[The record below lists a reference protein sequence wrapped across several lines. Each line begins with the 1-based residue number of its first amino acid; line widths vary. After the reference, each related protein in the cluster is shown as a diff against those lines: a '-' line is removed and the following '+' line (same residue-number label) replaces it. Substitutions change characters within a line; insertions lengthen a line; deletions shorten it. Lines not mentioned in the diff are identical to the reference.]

1 MELIKELPEV
11 FEEFAEQRKNSFLA
25 VKEAKEKGIPVVG
38 SYCTYFP
45 KELPMAIGAA
55 AVSLCSMSGET
66 IEVAEQDLPKNLCPL
81 IKASYGFAKTDK
93 CPYFYFSD
101 LIVGET
107 TCDGKKK
114 MYELMS
120 QFKDVY
126 VMQLPQSQDER
137 GRKFWRESC
146 LELKRKL
153 EEKFGTVITDEA
165 VRQAVHTENGVRRAL
180 QRFYGVMKHDPAPIT
195 GLELFRVLYGST
207 FKLDR
212 SSLADELNALTDKI
226 EAEYENVKYN
236 FNQEESG
243 YRIVKTYYSP
253 SSNIWRENNTK
264 GWIEEKKGKVY
275 LKTENR
281 RFKSFTN
288 EILYFDKDY
297 KYMIINYEND
307 GVIRVFSKYPIN
319 KIMITG
325 EEKEKLEKE
334 LEKIED
340 MRTLYDVTYNPEMK
354 NPKDEINRSK
364 IEQEERAEK
373 IEKQLMEDY
382 DNFFKI
388 N

>member
-146 LELKRKL
+146 LELKKKL

-165 VRQAVHTENGVRRAL
+165 VRKAVHTENRVRCAL

-226 EAEYENVKYN
+226 EAEYAAGKRLDKKP
-236 FNQEESG
+236 
-243 YRIVKTYYSP
+243 RILITGCPMGGATEKV
-253 SSNIWRENNTK
+253 IEAIENNGGVVVTYENCSGAK
-264 GWIEEKKGKVY
+264 AIEREVKEDTDDIYGAIADRYLGIGCSVMTPNNNRFKLLDEMIDEYKVDGVVEMVLQACHTY
-275 LKTENR
+275 SVESKSVR
-281 RFKSFTN
+281 RFVTHDK
-288 EILYFDKDY
+288 EIPYIYIETDY
-297 KYMIINYEND
+297 
-307 GVIRVFSKYPIN
+307 SK
-319 KIMITG
+319 T
-325 EEKEKLEKE
+325 
-334 LEKIED
+334 
-340 MRTLYDVTYNPEMK
+340 DVGQLNTRLAAFVEM
-354 NPKDEINRSK
+354 
-364 IEQEERAEK
+364 
-373 IEKQLMEDY
+373 L
-382 DNFFKI
+382 
-388 N
+388 

>member
-146 LELKRKL
+146 LELKKKL

-226 EAEYENVKYN
+226 EVEYAAGKRLDKKPRILITGCPMGGATEKVIEAIENNGGVVVTYENCSGAKAIEREVKEDTDDIYGAIADRYLGIGCSVMTPN
-236 FNQEESG
+236 NNRFKLLDEMIDEYKVDGVVEMVLQACHTYSVESKS
-243 YRIVKTYYSP
+243 V
-253 SSNIWRENNTK
+253 
-264 GWIEEKKGKVY
+264 
-275 LKTENR
+275 R
-281 RFKSFTN
+281 RFVTHDK
-288 EILYFDKDY
+288 EIPYIYIETDY
-297 KYMIINYEND
+297 
-307 GVIRVFSKYPIN
+307 SK
-319 KIMITG
+319 T
-325 EEKEKLEKE
+325 
-334 LEKIED
+334 
-340 MRTLYDVTYNPEMK
+340 DVGQLNTRLAAFVEM
-354 NPKDEINRSK
+354 
-364 IEQEERAEK
+364 
-373 IEKQLMEDY
+373 L
-382 DNFFKI
+382 
-388 N
+388 

>member
-146 LELKRKL
+146 LELKKKL

-212 SSLADELNALTDKI
+212 SGLADELNALTDKI
-226 EAEYENVKYN
+226 EAEYAAGKKLDKRP
-236 FNQEESG
+236 
-243 YRIVKTYYSP
+243 RILITGCPMGGATEKV
-253 SSNIWRENNTK
+253 IEAIENNGGVVVTYENCSGAK
-264 GWIEEKKGKVY
+264 AIEREVKEDTDDIYGAIADRY
-275 LKTENR
+275 LGIGCSVMTPNHNRFELLNEMIDEYRVDGVVEMVLQACHTYSVESKSVR
-281 RFKSFTN
+281 RFVTHDK
-288 EILYFDKDY
+288 EIPYIYIETDY
-297 KYMIINYEND
+297 
-307 GVIRVFSKYPIN
+307 SK
-319 KIMITG
+319 T
-325 EEKEKLEKE
+325 
-334 LEKIED
+334 
-340 MRTLYDVTYNPEMK
+340 DVGQLNTRLAAFVEM
-354 NPKDEINRSK
+354 
-364 IEQEERAEK
+364 
-373 IEKQLMEDY
+373 L
-382 DNFFKI
+382 
-388 N
+388 

>member
-146 LELKRKL
+146 LELKKKL

-165 VRQAVHTENGVRRAL
+165 VRKAVHTENNVRRAL

-212 SSLADELNALTDKI
+212 SGLADELNALTDKI
-226 EAEYENVKYN
+226 EAEYAAGKRLDKKP
-236 FNQEESG
+236 
-243 YRIVKTYYSP
+243 RILITGCPMGGATEKV
-253 SSNIWRENNTK
+253 IEAIENNGGVVVTYENCSGAK
-264 GWIEEKKGKVY
+264 AIEREVKEDTDDIYGAIADRYLGIGCSVMTPNHNRFELLNEMIDEYKVDGVVEMVLQACHTY
-275 LKTENR
+275 SVESKSVR
-281 RFKSFTN
+281 RFVTHDK
-288 EILYFDKDY
+288 EIPYIYIETDY
-297 KYMIINYEND
+297 
-307 GVIRVFSKYPIN
+307 SK
-319 KIMITG
+319 T
-325 EEKEKLEKE
+325 
-334 LEKIED
+334 
-340 MRTLYDVTYNPEMK
+340 DVGQLNTRLAAFVEM
-354 NPKDEINRSK
+354 
-364 IEQEERAEK
+364 
-373 IEKQLMEDY
+373 L
-382 DNFFKI
+382 
-388 N
+388 

>member
-165 VRQAVHTENGVRRAL
+165 VRQAVHTENNVRRAL
-180 QRFYGVMKHDPAPIT
+180 QRFYGVMKHDPTPIT

-212 SSLADELNALTDKI
+212 SGLADELNALTDKI
-226 EAEYENVKYN
+226 EAEYAAGKRLDKKP
-236 FNQEESG
+236 
-243 YRIVKTYYSP
+243 RILITGCPMGGATEKV
-253 SSNIWRENNTK
+253 IEAIENNGGVVVTYENCSGAK
-264 GWIEEKKGKVY
+264 AIEREVKEDTDDIYGAIADRYLGIGCSVMTPNNNRFKLLDEMIDEYKVDGVVEMVLQACHTY
-275 LKTENR
+275 SVESKSVR
-281 RFKSFTN
+281 RFVTHDK
-288 EILYFDKDY
+288 EIPYIYIETDY
-297 KYMIINYEND
+297 
-307 GVIRVFSKYPIN
+307 SK
-319 KIMITG
+319 T
-325 EEKEKLEKE
+325 
-334 LEKIED
+334 
-340 MRTLYDVTYNPEMK
+340 DVGQLNTRLAAFVEM
-354 NPKDEINRSK
+354 
-364 IEQEERAEK
+364 
-373 IEKQLMEDY
+373 L
-382 DNFFKI
+382 
-388 N
+388 

>member
-146 LELKRKL
+146 IELKKKL
-153 EEKFGTVITDEA
+153 EEKFQTVITDEA
-165 VRQAVHTENGVRRAL
+165 VRQAVHTENSVRRAL
-180 QRFYGVMKHDPAPIT
+180 QRFYGVMKHDPTPIT

-212 SSLADELNALTDKI
+212 SGLADELNALTDKI
-226 EAEYENVKYN
+226 EAEYAAGKRLDKKP
-236 FNQEESG
+236 
-243 YRIVKTYYSP
+243 RILITGCPMGGATEKV
-253 SSNIWRENNTK
+253 IEAIENNGGVVVTYENCSGAK
-264 GWIEEKKGKVY
+264 AIEREVKEDTDDIYGAIADRYLGIGCSVMTPNNNRFKLLDEMIDEYKVDGVVEMVLQACHTY
-275 LKTENR
+275 SVESKSVR
-281 RFKSFTN
+281 RFVTHDK
-288 EILYFDKDY
+288 EIPYIYIETDY
-297 KYMIINYEND
+297 
-307 GVIRVFSKYPIN
+307 SK
-319 KIMITG
+319 T
-325 EEKEKLEKE
+325 
-334 LEKIED
+334 
-340 MRTLYDVTYNPEMK
+340 DVGQLNTRLAAFVEM
-354 NPKDEINRSK
+354 
-364 IEQEERAEK
+364 
-373 IEKQLMEDY
+373 L
-382 DNFFKI
+382 
-388 N
+388 

>member
-107 TCDGKKK
+107 TCDGKKQ
-114 MYELMS
+114 MYDLMS
-120 QFKDVY
+120 KFKDVY

-146 LELKRKL
+146 LELKKKL

-165 VRQAVHTENGVRRAL
+165 VRQAVHTENSVRRAL

-226 EAEYENVKYN
+226 EAEYAAGKRLDKKP
-236 FNQEESG
+236 
-243 YRIVKTYYSP
+243 RILITGCPMGGATEKV
-253 SSNIWRENNTK
+253 IEAIENNGGVVVTYENCSGAK
-264 GWIEEKKGKVY
+264 AIEREVKEDTDDIYGAIADRYLGIGCSVMTPNNNRFKLLDEMIDEYKVDGVVEMVLQACHTY
-275 LKTENR
+275 SVESKSVR
-281 RFKSFTN
+281 RFVTHDK
-288 EILYFDKDY
+288 EIPYIYIETDY
-297 KYMIINYEND
+297 
-307 GVIRVFSKYPIN
+307 SK
-319 KIMITG
+319 T
-325 EEKEKLEKE
+325 
-334 LEKIED
+334 
-340 MRTLYDVTYNPEMK
+340 DVGQLNTRLAAFVEM
-354 NPKDEINRSK
+354 
-364 IEQEERAEK
+364 
-373 IEKQLMEDY
+373 L
-382 DNFFKI
+382 
-388 N
+388 

>member
-212 SSLADELNALTDKI
+212 SGLADELNALTDKI
-226 EAEYENVKYN
+226 EAEYAAGKKLDKRP
-236 FNQEESG
+236 
-243 YRIVKTYYSP
+243 RILITGCPMGGATEKV
-253 SSNIWRENNTK
+253 IEAIENNGGVVVTYENCSGAK
-264 GWIEEKKGKVY
+264 AIEREVKEDTDDIYGAIADRY
-275 LKTENR
+275 LGIGCSVMTPNHNRFELLNEMIDEYRVDGVVEMVLQACHTYSVESKSVR
-281 RFKSFTN
+281 RFVTHDK
-288 EILYFDKDY
+288 EIPYIYIETDY
-297 KYMIINYEND
+297 
-307 GVIRVFSKYPIN
+307 SK
-319 KIMITG
+319 T
-325 EEKEKLEKE
+325 
-334 LEKIED
+334 
-340 MRTLYDVTYNPEMK
+340 DVGQLNTRLAAFVEM
-354 NPKDEINRSK
+354 
-364 IEQEERAEK
+364 
-373 IEKQLMEDY
+373 L
-382 DNFFKI
+382 
-388 N
+388 

>member
-180 QRFYGVMKHDPAPIT
+180 QRFYGVMKNDPAPIT

-212 SSLADELNALTDKI
+212 SGLADELNALTDKI
-226 EAEYENVKYN
+226 EAEYAVGKRLDKKP
-236 FNQEESG
+236 
-243 YRIVKTYYSP
+243 RILITGCPMGGATEKV
-253 SSNIWRENNTK
+253 IEAIENNGGVVVTYENCSGAK
-264 GWIEEKKGKVY
+264 AIEREVKEDTDDIYGAIADRYLGIGCSVMTPNNNRFKLLDEMIDEYKVDGVVEMVLQACHTY
-275 LKTENR
+275 SVESKSVR
-281 RFKSFTN
+281 RFVTQDK
-288 EILYFDKDY
+288 EIPYIYIETDY
-297 KYMIINYEND
+297 
-307 GVIRVFSKYPIN
+307 SK
-319 KIMITG
+319 T
-325 EEKEKLEKE
+325 
-334 LEKIED
+334 
-340 MRTLYDVTYNPEMK
+340 DVGQLNTRLAAFVEM
-354 NPKDEINRSK
+354 
-364 IEQEERAEK
+364 
-373 IEKQLMEDY
+373 L
-382 DNFFKI
+382 
-388 N
+388 

>member
-165 VRQAVHTENGVRRAL
+165 VRQAVHTENNVRRAL

-212 SSLADELNALTDKI
+212 SGLADELNALTDKI
-226 EAEYENVKYN
+226 EVEYAAGKRLDKKPRILITGCPMGGATEKVIEAIENNGGVVVTYENCSGAKAIEREVKEDTDDIYGAIADRYLGIGCSVMTPN
-236 FNQEESG
+236 NNRFKLLDEMIDEYKVDGVVEMVLQACHTYSVESKS
-243 YRIVKTYYSP
+243 V
-253 SSNIWRENNTK
+253 
-264 GWIEEKKGKVY
+264 
-275 LKTENR
+275 R
-281 RFKSFTN
+281 RFVTHDK
-288 EILYFDKDY
+288 EIPYIYIETDY
-297 KYMIINYEND
+297 
-307 GVIRVFSKYPIN
+307 SK
-319 KIMITG
+319 T
-325 EEKEKLEKE
+325 
-334 LEKIED
+334 
-340 MRTLYDVTYNPEMK
+340 DVGQLNTRLAAFVEM
-354 NPKDEINRSK
+354 
-364 IEQEERAEK
+364 
-373 IEKQLMEDY
+373 L
-382 DNFFKI
+382 
-388 N
+388 

>member
-146 LELKRKL
+146 LELKKKL

-165 VRQAVHTENGVRRAL
+165 VRKAVHTENRVRRAL

-226 EAEYENVKYN
+226 EAEYAVGKRLDKKP
-236 FNQEESG
+236 
-243 YRIVKTYYSP
+243 RILITGCPMGGATEKV
-253 SSNIWRENNTK
+253 IEAIENNGGVVVTYENCSGAK
-264 GWIEEKKGKVY
+264 AIEREVKEDTDDIYGAIADRYLGIGCSVMTPNNNRFKLLDEMIDEYKVDGVVEMVLQACHTY
-275 LKTENR
+275 SVESKSVR
-281 RFKSFTN
+281 RFVTHDK
-288 EILYFDKDY
+288 EIPYIYIETDY
-297 KYMIINYEND
+297 
-307 GVIRVFSKYPIN
+307 SK
-319 KIMITG
+319 T
-325 EEKEKLEKE
+325 
-334 LEKIED
+334 
-340 MRTLYDVTYNPEMK
+340 DVGQLNTRLAAFVEM
-354 NPKDEINRSK
+354 
-364 IEQEERAEK
+364 
-373 IEKQLMEDY
+373 L
-382 DNFFKI
+382 
-388 N
+388 

>member
-45 KELPMAIGAA
+45 KELPLAIGAA

-146 LELKRKL
+146 LELKKKL

-165 VRQAVHTENGVRRAL
+165 VRQAVHTENNVRRAL

-212 SSLADELNALTDKI
+212 SGLADELNALTDKI
-226 EAEYENVKYN
+226 EAEYAAGKRLDKKP
-236 FNQEESG
+236 
-243 YRIVKTYYSP
+243 RILITGCPMGGATEKV
-253 SSNIWRENNTK
+253 IEAIENNGGVVVTYENCSGAK
-264 GWIEEKKGKVY
+264 AIEREVKEDTDDIYGAIADRYLGIGCSVMTPNNNRFKLLDEMIDEYKVDGVVEMVLQACHTY
-275 LKTENR
+275 SVESKSVR
-281 RFKSFTN
+281 RFVTHDK
-288 EILYFDKDY
+288 EIPYIYIETDY
-297 KYMIINYEND
+297 
-307 GVIRVFSKYPIN
+307 SK
-319 KIMITG
+319 T
-325 EEKEKLEKE
+325 
-334 LEKIED
+334 
-340 MRTLYDVTYNPEMK
+340 DVGQLNTRLAAFVEM
-354 NPKDEINRSK
+354 
-364 IEQEERAEK
+364 
-373 IEKQLMEDY
+373 L
-382 DNFFKI
+382 
-388 N
+388 

>member
-146 LELKRKL
+146 LELKKKL

-180 QRFYGVMKHDPAPIT
+180 QRFYGVMKHDPTPIT

-226 EAEYENVKYN
+226 EAEYAAGKRLDKKP
-236 FNQEESG
+236 
-243 YRIVKTYYSP
+243 RILITGCPMGGATEKV
-253 SSNIWRENNTK
+253 IEAIENNGGVVVTYENCSGAK
-264 GWIEEKKGKVY
+264 AIEREVKEDTDDIYGAIADRYLGIGCSVMTPNNNRFKLLDEMIDEYKVDGVVEMVLQACHTY
-275 LKTENR
+275 SVESKTVR
-281 RFKSFTN
+281 RFVTHDK
-288 EILYFDKDY
+288 EIPYIYIETDY
-297 KYMIINYEND
+297 
-307 GVIRVFSKYPIN
+307 SK
-319 KIMITG
+319 T
-325 EEKEKLEKE
+325 
-334 LEKIED
+334 
-340 MRTLYDVTYNPEMK
+340 DVGQLNTRLAAFVEM
-354 NPKDEINRSK
+354 
-364 IEQEERAEK
+364 
-373 IEKQLMEDY
+373 L
-382 DNFFKI
+382 
-388 N
+388 

>member
-212 SSLADELNALTDKI
+212 SGLADELNALTDKI
-226 EAEYENVKYN
+226 EAEYAAGKRLDKRP
-236 FNQEESG
+236 
-243 YRIVKTYYSP
+243 RILITGCPMGGATEKV
-253 SSNIWRENNTK
+253 IEAIENNGGVVVTYENCSGAK
-264 GWIEEKKGKVY
+264 AIEREVKEDTDDIYGAIADRYLGIGCSVMTPNNNRFKLLDEMIDEYKVDGVVEMVLQACHTY
-275 LKTENR
+275 SVESKSVR
-281 RFKSFTN
+281 RFVTHDK
-288 EILYFDKDY
+288 EIPYIYIETDY
-297 KYMIINYEND
+297 
-307 GVIRVFSKYPIN
+307 SK
-319 KIMITG
+319 T
-325 EEKEKLEKE
+325 
-334 LEKIED
+334 
-340 MRTLYDVTYNPEMK
+340 DVGQLNTRLAAFVEM
-354 NPKDEINRSK
+354 
-364 IEQEERAEK
+364 
-373 IEKQLMEDY
+373 L
-382 DNFFKI
+382 
-388 N
+388 

>member
-45 KELPMAIGAA
+45 KELPMAIGA

-146 LELKRKL
+146 LELKKKL

-226 EAEYENVKYN
+226 EAEYAAGKRLDKKP
-236 FNQEESG
+236 
-243 YRIVKTYYSP
+243 RILITGCPMGGATEKV
-253 SSNIWRENNTK
+253 IEAIENNGGVVVTYENCSGAK
-264 GWIEEKKGKVY
+264 AIEREVKEDTDDIYGAIADRYLGIGCSVMTPNNNRFKLLDEMIDEYKVDGVVEMVLQACHTY
-275 LKTENR
+275 SVESKSVR
-281 RFKSFTN
+281 RFVTHDK
-288 EILYFDKDY
+288 EIPYIYIETDY
-297 KYMIINYEND
+297 
-307 GVIRVFSKYPIN
+307 SK
-319 KIMITG
+319 T
-325 EEKEKLEKE
+325 
-334 LEKIED
+334 
-340 MRTLYDVTYNPEMK
+340 DVGQLNTRLAAFVEM
-354 NPKDEINRSK
+354 
-364 IEQEERAEK
+364 
-373 IEKQLMEDY
+373 L
-382 DNFFKI
+382 
-388 N
+388 

>member
-146 LELKRKL
+146 LELKKKL

-165 VRQAVHTENGVRRAL
+165 VRQAVHTENNVRRAL

-212 SSLADELNALTDKI
+212 SGLADELNALTDKI
-226 EAEYENVKYN
+226 EAEYAAGKRLDKKP
-236 FNQEESG
+236 
-243 YRIVKTYYSP
+243 RILITGCPMGGATEKV
-253 SSNIWRENNTK
+253 IEAIENNGGVVVTYENCSGAK
-264 GWIEEKKGKVY
+264 AIEREVKEDTDDIYGAIADRYLGIGCSVMTPNNNRFKLLDEMIDEYKVDGVVEMVLQACHTY
-275 LKTENR
+275 SVESKSVR
-281 RFKSFTN
+281 RFVTHDK
-288 EILYFDKDY
+288 EIPYIYIETDY
-297 KYMIINYEND
+297 
-307 GVIRVFSKYPIN
+307 SK
-319 KIMITG
+319 T
-325 EEKEKLEKE
+325 
-334 LEKIED
+334 
-340 MRTLYDVTYNPEMK
+340 DVGQLNTRLAAFVEM
-354 NPKDEINRSK
+354 
-364 IEQEERAEK
+364 
-373 IEKQLMEDY
+373 L
-382 DNFFKI
+382 
-388 N
+388 

>member
-11 FEEFAEQRKNSFLA
+11 FEEFAEQRKNSFMA

-146 LELKRKL
+146 LELKKKL

-226 EAEYENVKYN
+226 EAEYAAGKRLDKKP
-236 FNQEESG
+236 
-243 YRIVKTYYSP
+243 RILITGCPMGGATEKV
-253 SSNIWRENNTK
+253 IEAIENNGGVVVTYENCSGAK
-264 GWIEEKKGKVY
+264 AIEREVKEDTDDIYGAIADRYLGIGCSVMTPNNNRFKLLDEMIDEYKVDGVVEMVLQACHTY
-275 LKTENR
+275 SVESKSVR
-281 RFKSFTN
+281 RFVTHDK
-288 EILYFDKDY
+288 EIPYIYIETDY
-297 KYMIINYEND
+297 
-307 GVIRVFSKYPIN
+307 SK
-319 KIMITG
+319 T
-325 EEKEKLEKE
+325 
-334 LEKIED
+334 
-340 MRTLYDVTYNPEMK
+340 DVGQLNTRLAAFVEM
-354 NPKDEINRSK
+354 
-364 IEQEERAEK
+364 
-373 IEKQLMEDY
+373 L
-382 DNFFKI
+382 
-388 N
+388 

>member
-180 QRFYGVMKHDPAPIT
+180 QRFYGVMKRDPAPIT

-212 SSLADELNALTDKI
+212 SGLADELNALTDKI
-226 EAEYENVKYN
+226 EAEYAAGKRLDKKP
-236 FNQEESG
+236 
-243 YRIVKTYYSP
+243 RILITGCPMGGATEKV
-253 SSNIWRENNTK
+253 IEAIENNGGVVVTYENCSGAK
-264 GWIEEKKGKVY
+264 AIEREVKEDTDDIYGAIADRYLGIGCSVMTPNNNRFKLLDEMIDEYKVDGVVEMVLQACHTY
-275 LKTENR
+275 SVESKSVR
-281 RFKSFTN
+281 RFVTHDK
-288 EILYFDKDY
+288 EIPYIYIETDY
-297 KYMIINYEND
+297 
-307 GVIRVFSKYPIN
+307 SK
-319 KIMITG
+319 T
-325 EEKEKLEKE
+325 
-334 LEKIED
+334 
-340 MRTLYDVTYNPEMK
+340 DVGQLNTRLAAFVEM
-354 NPKDEINRSK
+354 
-364 IEQEERAEK
+364 
-373 IEKQLMEDY
+373 L
-382 DNFFKI
+382 
-388 N
+388 

>member
-11 FEEFAEQRKNSFLA
+11 FEEFAEQRKNSFLD

-146 LELKRKL
+146 LELKKKL

-165 VRQAVHTENGVRRAL
+165 VRQAVHTENNVRRAL

-212 SSLADELNALTDKI
+212 SGLADELNALTDKI
-226 EAEYENVKYN
+226 EAEYAAGKRLDKKP
-236 FNQEESG
+236 
-243 YRIVKTYYSP
+243 RILITGCPMGGATEKV
-253 SSNIWRENNTK
+253 IEAIENNGGVVVTYENCSGAK
-264 GWIEEKKGKVY
+264 AIEREVKEDTDDIYGAIADRYLGIGCSVMTPNNNRFKLLDEMIDEYKVDGVVEMVLQACHTY
-275 LKTENR
+275 SVESKSVR
-281 RFKSFTN
+281 RFVTHDK
-288 EILYFDKDY
+288 EIPYIYIETDY
-297 KYMIINYEND
+297 
-307 GVIRVFSKYPIN
+307 SK
-319 KIMITG
+319 T
-325 EEKEKLEKE
+325 
-334 LEKIED
+334 
-340 MRTLYDVTYNPEMK
+340 DVGQLNTRLAAFVEM
-354 NPKDEINRSK
+354 
-364 IEQEERAEK
+364 
-373 IEKQLMEDY
+373 L
-382 DNFFKI
+382 
-388 N
+388 

>member
-146 LELKRKL
+146 LELKKKL

-226 EAEYENVKYN
+226 EAEYAAGKRLDKKP
-236 FNQEESG
+236 
-243 YRIVKTYYSP
+243 RILITGCPMGGATEKV
-253 SSNIWRENNTK
+253 IEAIENNGGVVVTYENCSGAK
-264 GWIEEKKGKVY
+264 AIEREVKEDTDDIYGAIADRY
-275 LKTENR
+275 LGIGCSVMTPNHNRFELLNEMIDEYRVDGVVEMVLQACHTYSVESKSVR
-281 RFKSFTN
+281 RFVTHDK
-288 EILYFDKDY
+288 EIPYIYIETDY
-297 KYMIINYEND
+297 
-307 GVIRVFSKYPIN
+307 SK
-319 KIMITG
+319 T
-325 EEKEKLEKE
+325 
-334 LEKIED
+334 
-340 MRTLYDVTYNPEMK
+340 DVGQLNTRLAAFVEM
-354 NPKDEINRSK
+354 
-364 IEQEERAEK
+364 
-373 IEKQLMEDY
+373 L
-382 DNFFKI
+382 
-388 N
+388 

>member
-126 VMQLPQSQDER
+126 VMQLPQSHDER

-212 SSLADELNALTDKI
+212 SGLADELNALTDKI
-226 EAEYENVKYN
+226 EAEYAAGKRLDKKP
-236 FNQEESG
+236 
-243 YRIVKTYYSP
+243 RILITGCPMGGATEKV
-253 SSNIWRENNTK
+253 IEAIENNGGVVVTYENCSGAK
-264 GWIEEKKGKVY
+264 AIEREVKEDTDDIYGAIADRYLGIGCSVMTPNNNRFKLLDEMIDEYKVDGVVEMVLQACHTY
-275 LKTENR
+275 SVESKSVR
-281 RFKSFTN
+281 RFVTHDK
-288 EILYFDKDY
+288 EIPYIYIETDY
-297 KYMIINYEND
+297 
-307 GVIRVFSKYPIN
+307 SK
-319 KIMITG
+319 T
-325 EEKEKLEKE
+325 
-334 LEKIED
+334 
-340 MRTLYDVTYNPEMK
+340 DVGQLNTRLAAFVEM
-354 NPKDEINRSK
+354 
-364 IEQEERAEK
+364 
-373 IEKQLMEDY
+373 L
-382 DNFFKI
+382 
-388 N
+388 

>member
-212 SSLADELNALTDKI
+212 SGLADELNALTDKI
-226 EAEYENVKYN
+226 EAEYAAGKRLDKKP
-236 FNQEESG
+236 
-243 YRIVKTYYSP
+243 RILITGCPMGGATEKV
-253 SSNIWRENNTK
+253 IEAIENNGGVVVTYENCSGAK
-264 GWIEEKKGKVY
+264 AIEREVKEDTDDIYGAIADRY
-275 LKTENR
+275 LGIGCSVMTPNHNRFELLDEMIDEYRVDGVVEMVLQACHTYSVESKSVR
-281 RFKSFTN
+281 RFVTHDK
-288 EILYFDKDY
+288 EIPYIYIETDY
-297 KYMIINYEND
+297 
-307 GVIRVFSKYPIN
+307 SK
-319 KIMITG
+319 T
-325 EEKEKLEKE
+325 
-334 LEKIED
+334 
-340 MRTLYDVTYNPEMK
+340 DVGQLNTRLAAFVEM
-354 NPKDEINRSK
+354 
-364 IEQEERAEK
+364 
-373 IEKQLMEDY
+373 L
-382 DNFFKI
+382 
-388 N
+388 

>member
-180 QRFYGVMKHDPAPIT
+180 QRFYGVMKHDPAPST

-212 SSLADELNALTDKI
+212 SGLADELNALTDKI
-226 EAEYENVKYN
+226 KAEYAAGKRLDKKP
-236 FNQEESG
+236 
-243 YRIVKTYYSP
+243 RILITGCPMGGATEKV
-253 SSNIWRENNTK
+253 IEAIENNGGVVVTYENCSGAK
-264 GWIEEKKGKVY
+264 AIEREVKEDTDDIYGAIADRYLGIGCSVMTPNNNRFKLLDEMIDEYKVDGVVEMVLQACHTY
-275 LKTENR
+275 SVESKSVR
-281 RFKSFTN
+281 RFVTHDK
-288 EILYFDKDY
+288 EIPYIYIETDY
-297 KYMIINYEND
+297 
-307 GVIRVFSKYPIN
+307 SK
-319 KIMITG
+319 T
-325 EEKEKLEKE
+325 
-334 LEKIED
+334 
-340 MRTLYDVTYNPEMK
+340 DVGQLNTRLAAFVEM
-354 NPKDEINRSK
+354 
-364 IEQEERAEK
+364 
-373 IEKQLMEDY
+373 L
-382 DNFFKI
+382 
-388 N
+388 

>member
-146 LELKRKL
+146 LELKKKL

-165 VRQAVHTENGVRRAL
+165 VRKAVHTENNVRRAL

-212 SSLADELNALTDKI
+212 SGLADELNALTDKI
-226 EAEYENVKYN
+226 EAEYAAGKKLDKRP
-236 FNQEESG
+236 
-243 YRIVKTYYSP
+243 RILITGCPMGGATEKV
-253 SSNIWRENNTK
+253 IEAIENNGGVVVTYENCSGAK
-264 GWIEEKKGKVY
+264 AIEREVKEDTDDIYGAIADRYLGIGCSVMTPNNNRFKLLDEMIDEYKVDGVVEMVLQACHTY
-275 LKTENR
+275 SVESKSVR
-281 RFKSFTN
+281 RFVTHDK
-288 EILYFDKDY
+288 EIPYIYIETDY
-297 KYMIINYEND
+297 
-307 GVIRVFSKYPIN
+307 SK
-319 KIMITG
+319 T
-325 EEKEKLEKE
+325 
-334 LEKIED
+334 
-340 MRTLYDVTYNPEMK
+340 DVGQLNTRLAAFVEM
-354 NPKDEINRSK
+354 
-364 IEQEERAEK
+364 
-373 IEKQLMEDY
+373 L
-382 DNFFKI
+382 
-388 N
+388 

>member
-11 FEEFAEQRKNSFLA
+11 FEEFAEQRKNSFMA

-146 LELKRKL
+146 LELKKKL

-165 VRQAVHTENGVRRAL
+165 VRKAVHTENRVRRAL

-212 SSLADELNALTDKI
+212 SSLAEELNALTDKI
-226 EAEYENVKYN
+226 EAEYAAGKRLDKKP
-236 FNQEESG
+236 
-243 YRIVKTYYSP
+243 RILITGCPMGGATEKV
-253 SSNIWRENNTK
+253 IEAIENNGGVVVTYENCSGAK
-264 GWIEEKKGKVY
+264 AIEREVKEDTDDIYGAIADRYLGIGCSVMTPNNNRFKLLDEMIDEYKVDGVVEMVLQACHTY
-275 LKTENR
+275 SVESKSVR
-281 RFKSFTN
+281 RFVTHDK
-288 EILYFDKDY
+288 EIPYIYIETDY
-297 KYMIINYEND
+297 
-307 GVIRVFSKYPIN
+307 SK
-319 KIMITG
+319 T
-325 EEKEKLEKE
+325 
-334 LEKIED
+334 
-340 MRTLYDVTYNPEMK
+340 DVGQLNTRLAAFVEM
-354 NPKDEINRSK
+354 
-364 IEQEERAEK
+364 
-373 IEKQLMEDY
+373 L
-382 DNFFKI
+382 
-388 N
+388 

>member
-11 FEEFAEQRKNSFLA
+11 FEEFAEQRKNSFMA

-146 LELKRKL
+146 LELKKKL

-226 EAEYENVKYN
+226 EAEYAAGKRLDKKP
-236 FNQEESG
+236 
-243 YRIVKTYYSP
+243 RILITGCPMGGATEKV
-253 SSNIWRENNTK
+253 IEAIENNGGVVVTYENCSGAK
-264 GWIEEKKGKVY
+264 AIEREVKEDTDDIYGAIADRYLGIGCSVMTPNNNRFKLLDEMIDEYKVDGVVEMVLQACHTY
-275 LKTENR
+275 SVESKSVR
-281 RFKSFTN
+281 RFVTQDK
-288 EILYFDKDY
+288 EIPYIYIETDY
-297 KYMIINYEND
+297 
-307 GVIRVFSKYPIN
+307 SK
-319 KIMITG
+319 T
-325 EEKEKLEKE
+325 
-334 LEKIED
+334 
-340 MRTLYDVTYNPEMK
+340 DVGQLNTRLAAFVEM
-354 NPKDEINRSK
+354 
-364 IEQEERAEK
+364 
-373 IEKQLMEDY
+373 L
-382 DNFFKI
+382 
-388 N
+388 

>member
-11 FEEFAEQRKNSFLA
+11 FEEFAEQRKNSFMA

-146 LELKRKL
+146 LELKKKL

-212 SSLADELNALTDKI
+212 SGLADELNALTDKI
-226 EAEYENVKYN
+226 EAEYAAGKRLDKKP
-236 FNQEESG
+236 
-243 YRIVKTYYSP
+243 RILITGCPMGGATEKV
-253 SSNIWRENNTK
+253 IEAIENNGGVVVTYENCSGAK
-264 GWIEEKKGKVY
+264 AIEREVKEDTDDIYGAIADRYLGIGCSVMTPNNNRFKLLDEMIDEYKVDGVVEMVLQACHTY
-275 LKTENR
+275 SVESKSVR
-281 RFKSFTN
+281 RFVTHDK
-288 EILYFDKDY
+288 EIPYIYIETDY
-297 KYMIINYEND
+297 
-307 GVIRVFSKYPIN
+307 SK
-319 KIMITG
+319 T
-325 EEKEKLEKE
+325 
-334 LEKIED
+334 
-340 MRTLYDVTYNPEMK
+340 DVGQLNTRLAAFVEM
-354 NPKDEINRSK
+354 
-364 IEQEERAEK
+364 
-373 IEKQLMEDY
+373 L
-382 DNFFKI
+382 
-388 N
+388 

>member
-146 LELKRKL
+146 IELKKKL
-153 EEKFGTVITDEA
+153 EEKFRTVITDEA
-165 VRQAVHTENGVRRAL
+165 VRKAVHTENGVRRAL

-212 SSLADELNALTDKI
+212 SGLADELNALTDKI
-226 EAEYENVKYN
+226 EAEYAAGKRLDKKP
-236 FNQEESG
+236 
-243 YRIVKTYYSP
+243 RILITGCPMGGATEKV
-253 SSNIWRENNTK
+253 IEAIENNGGVVVTYENCSGAK
-264 GWIEEKKGKVY
+264 AIEREVKEDTDDIYGAIADRYLGIGCSVMTPNNNRFKLLDEMIDEYKVDGVVEMVLQACHTY
-275 LKTENR
+275 SVESKSVR
-281 RFKSFTN
+281 RFVTHDK
-288 EILYFDKDY
+288 EIPYIYIETDY
-297 KYMIINYEND
+297 
-307 GVIRVFSKYPIN
+307 SK
-319 KIMITG
+319 T
-325 EEKEKLEKE
+325 
-334 LEKIED
+334 
-340 MRTLYDVTYNPEMK
+340 DVGQLNTRLAAFVEM
-354 NPKDEINRSK
+354 
-364 IEQEERAEK
+364 
-373 IEKQLMEDY
+373 L
-382 DNFFKI
+382 
-388 N
+388 

>member
-11 FEEFAEQRKNSFLA
+11 FEEFAEQRKNSFMA

-146 LELKRKL
+146 LELKKKL

-207 FKLDR
+207 FKWDR

-226 EAEYENVKYN
+226 EAEYAAGKRLDKKP
-236 FNQEESG
+236 
-243 YRIVKTYYSP
+243 RILITGCPMGGATEKV
-253 SSNIWRENNTK
+253 IEAIENNGGVVVTYENCSGAK
-264 GWIEEKKGKVY
+264 AIEREVKEDTDDIYGAIADRYLGIGCSVMTPNNNRFKLLDEMIDEYKVDGVVEMVLQACHTY
-275 LKTENR
+275 SVESKSVR
-281 RFKSFTN
+281 RFVTHDK
-288 EILYFDKDY
+288 EIPYIYIETDY
-297 KYMIINYEND
+297 
-307 GVIRVFSKYPIN
+307 SK
-319 KIMITG
+319 T
-325 EEKEKLEKE
+325 
-334 LEKIED
+334 
-340 MRTLYDVTYNPEMK
+340 DVGQLNTRLAAFVEM
-354 NPKDEINRSK
+354 
-364 IEQEERAEK
+364 
-373 IEKQLMEDY
+373 L
-382 DNFFKI
+382 
-388 N
+388 

>member
-212 SSLADELNALTDKI
+212 SGLADELNALTDKI
-226 EAEYENVKYN
+226 EAEYAAGKKLDKRP
-236 FNQEESG
+236 
-243 YRIVKTYYSP
+243 RILITGCPMGGATEKV
-253 SSNIWRENNTK
+253 IEAIENNGGVVVTYENCSGAK
-264 GWIEEKKGKVY
+264 AIEREVKEDTDDIYGAIADRYLGIGCSVMTPNNNRFKLLDEMIDEYKVDGVVEMVLQACHTY
-275 LKTENR
+275 SVESKSVR
-281 RFKSFTN
+281 RFVTHDK
-288 EILYFDKDY
+288 EIPYIYIETDY
-297 KYMIINYEND
+297 
-307 GVIRVFSKYPIN
+307 SK
-319 KIMITG
+319 T
-325 EEKEKLEKE
+325 
-334 LEKIED
+334 
-340 MRTLYDVTYNPEMK
+340 DVGQLNTRLAAFVEM
-354 NPKDEINRSK
+354 
-364 IEQEERAEK
+364 
-373 IEKQLMEDY
+373 L
-382 DNFFKI
+382 
-388 N
+388 

>member
-146 LELKRKL
+146 LELKKKL

-165 VRQAVHTENGVRRAL
+165 VRQAVHTENNVRRAL

-212 SSLADELNALTDKI
+212 SGLADELNALTDKI
-226 EAEYENVKYN
+226 EAEYAAGKKLDKRP
-236 FNQEESG
+236 
-243 YRIVKTYYSP
+243 RILITGCPMGGATEKV
-253 SSNIWRENNTK
+253 IEAIENNGGVVVTYENCSGAK
-264 GWIEEKKGKVY
+264 AIEREVKEDTDDIYGAIADRY
-275 LKTENR
+275 LGIGCSVMTPNHNRFELLNEMIDEYRVDGVVEMVLQACHTYSVESKSVR
-281 RFKSFTN
+281 RFVTQDK
-288 EILYFDKDY
+288 EIPYIYIETDY
-297 KYMIINYEND
+297 
-307 GVIRVFSKYPIN
+307 SK
-319 KIMITG
+319 T
-325 EEKEKLEKE
+325 
-334 LEKIED
+334 
-340 MRTLYDVTYNPEMK
+340 DVGQLNTRLAAFVEM
-354 NPKDEINRSK
+354 
-364 IEQEERAEK
+364 
-373 IEKQLMEDY
+373 L
-382 DNFFKI
+382 
-388 N
+388 

>member
-11 FEEFAEQRKNSFLA
+11 FEEFAEQRKNSFMA

-146 LELKRKL
+146 LELKKKL

-165 VRQAVHTENGVRRAL
+165 VRQAVHTENNVRRAL

-212 SSLADELNALTDKI
+212 SGLADELNALTDKI
-226 EAEYENVKYN
+226 KAEYAAGKRLDKKP
-236 FNQEESG
+236 
-243 YRIVKTYYSP
+243 RILITGCPMGGATEKV
-253 SSNIWRENNTK
+253 IEAIENNGGVVVTYENCSGAK
-264 GWIEEKKGKVY
+264 AIEREVKEDTDDIYGAIADRYLGIGCSVMTPNNNRFKLLDEMIDEYKVDGVVEMVLQACHTY
-275 LKTENR
+275 SVESKSVR
-281 RFKSFTN
+281 RFVTHDK
-288 EILYFDKDY
+288 EIPYIYIETDY
-297 KYMIINYEND
+297 
-307 GVIRVFSKYPIN
+307 SK
-319 KIMITG
+319 T
-325 EEKEKLEKE
+325 
-334 LEKIED
+334 
-340 MRTLYDVTYNPEMK
+340 DVGQLNTRLAAFVEM
-354 NPKDEINRSK
+354 
-364 IEQEERAEK
+364 
-373 IEKQLMEDY
+373 L
-382 DNFFKI
+382 
-388 N
+388 

>member
-226 EAEYENVKYN
+226 KAEYAAGKRLDKKP
-236 FNQEESG
+236 
-243 YRIVKTYYSP
+243 RILITGCPMGGATEKV
-253 SSNIWRENNTK
+253 IEAIENNGGVVVTYENCSGAK
-264 GWIEEKKGKVY
+264 AIEREVKEDTDDIYGAIADRYLGIGCSVMTPNNNRFKLLDEMIDEYKVDGVVEMVLQACHTY
-275 LKTENR
+275 SVESKSVR
-281 RFKSFTN
+281 RFVTHDK
-288 EILYFDKDY
+288 EIPYIYIETDY
-297 KYMIINYEND
+297 
-307 GVIRVFSKYPIN
+307 SKTDIGQLN
-319 KIMITG
+319 TR
-325 EEKEKLEKE
+325 LAAF
-334 LEKIED
+334 
-340 MRTLYDVTYNPEMK
+340 VEM
-354 NPKDEINRSK
+354 
-364 IEQEERAEK
+364 
-373 IEKQLMEDY
+373 L
-382 DNFFKI
+382 
-388 N
+388 

>member
-165 VRQAVHTENGVRRAL
+165 VRKAVHTENGVRRAL

-226 EAEYENVKYN
+226 EAEYAAGKRLDKKP
-236 FNQEESG
+236 
-243 YRIVKTYYSP
+243 RILITGCPMGGATEKV
-253 SSNIWRENNTK
+253 IEAIENNGGVVVTYENCSGAK
-264 GWIEEKKGKVY
+264 AIEREVKEDTDDIYGAIADRYLGIGCSVMTPNNNRFKLLDEMIDEYKVDGVVEMVLQACHTY
-275 LKTENR
+275 SVESKSVR
-281 RFKSFTN
+281 RFVTHDK
-288 EILYFDKDY
+288 EIPYIYIETDY
-297 KYMIINYEND
+297 
-307 GVIRVFSKYPIN
+307 SK
-319 KIMITG
+319 T
-325 EEKEKLEKE
+325 
-334 LEKIED
+334 
-340 MRTLYDVTYNPEMK
+340 DVGQLNTRLAAFVEM
-354 NPKDEINRSK
+354 
-364 IEQEERAEK
+364 
-373 IEKQLMEDY
+373 L
-382 DNFFKI
+382 
-388 N
+388 

>member
-11 FEEFAEQRKNSFLA
+11 FEEFAEQRKNSFMA

-153 EEKFGTVITDEA
+153 EEKFGIVITDEA

-212 SSLADELNALTDKI
+212 SGLADELNALTDKI
-226 EAEYENVKYN
+226 KAEYAAGKRLDKKP
-236 FNQEESG
+236 
-243 YRIVKTYYSP
+243 RILITGCPMGGATEKV
-253 SSNIWRENNTK
+253 IEAIENNGGVVVTYENCSGAK
-264 GWIEEKKGKVY
+264 AIEREVKEDTDDIYGAIADRY
-275 LKTENR
+275 LGIGCSVMTPNNN
-281 RFKSFTN
+281 RFKLLD
-288 EILYFDKDY
+288 EMIDEY
-297 KYMIINYEND
+297 KVD
-307 GVIRVFSKYPIN
+307 GVVEMVLQACHTYSVESKSVRSFV
-319 KIMITG
+319 THD
-325 EEKEKLEKE
+325 KEIPYIY
-334 LEKIED
+334 IETD
-340 MRTLYDVTYNPEMK
+340 YSKTDVGQLNTRLAAFVEM
-354 NPKDEINRSK
+354 
-364 IEQEERAEK
+364 
-373 IEKQLMEDY
+373 L
-382 DNFFKI
+382 
-388 N
+388 